1 MQGIIDFLSL
11 IGDAIVS
18 VIQIVVTFVQDIVF
32 VVQLAGQ
39 FLASIPQYFSWV
51 PAPIATML
59 ITAVVV
65 ILIYKIA
72 GRS

>member
-11 IGDAIVS
+11 IGDTLVAVVQFFVS
-18 VIQIVVTFVQDIVF
+18 FIQDIVF

-39 FLASIPQYFSWV
+39 FLASIPQYFSWL
-51 PAPIATML
+51 PAPIAAML
-59 ITAVVV
+59 VTSVVV
-65 ILIYKIA
+65 IMIYKIA